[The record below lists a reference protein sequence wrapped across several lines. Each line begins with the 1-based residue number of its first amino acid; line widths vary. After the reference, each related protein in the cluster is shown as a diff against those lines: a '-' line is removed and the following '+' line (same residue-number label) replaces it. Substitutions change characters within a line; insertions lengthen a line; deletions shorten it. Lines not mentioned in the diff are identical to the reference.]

1 MYQLFIRIYDILIG
15 LAAVFNKKARLLK
28 TGQRESVN
36 YLNAANWQHKNT
48 VWVHCASLGEFEQG
62 RPIIE
67 ALKKQHPT
75 FAILLT
81 FYSPS
86 GFEIRKNYNQ
96 ADLVLYLPLDSQK
109 NAKQFIEKF
118 NPKLAIFIKYEIWPN
133 YMQELTNKGVTSIL
147 VSAIFRED
155 QYFFKSK
162 NSKLTQALKQF
173 SWIFVQ
179 NDKSKKL
186 LQSINYHNFTKVGDT
201 RFDRVLELSKSVPP
215 INRIEKFKGH
225 NQLMVIGSAWPQDFS
240 FLKSYINK
248 APANLKF
255 LLVPHDIHPAQIKK
269 WQSEISIKNNLY
281 STVNEQDIA
290 QYKVIIIDSVGL
302 LSACYQYANY
312 VWIGGAFGKGLHNI
326 LEAAVFGVPLF
337 FGHKNYK
344 KFQEAVD
351 LQKIEAAFTPKTPE
365 LFEQKIDELI
375 KNKELIYSIKNKQK
389 QYIDSNIGATSKI
402 MLYIEEKLR

>member
-15 LAAVFNKKARLLK
+15 LAAIFNKKARLLK
-28 TGQRESVN
+28 TGQKDSVN
-36 YLNAANWQHKNT
+36 YLNIANWQHKNT
-48 VWVHCASLGEFEQG
+48 IWVHCASLGEFEQG

-67 ALKKQHPT
+67 ALKKQYPT

-109 NAKQFIEKF
+109 NAHQFVEKF

-133 YMQELTNKGVTSIL
+133 YMQALSNKGITSIL

-179 NDKSKKL
+179 NSKSEKL
-186 LQSINYHNFTKVGDT
+186 LQSIDYHNFTKVGDT
-201 RFDRVLELSKSVPP
+201 RFDRVLELSKNVTP
-215 INRIEKFKGH
+215 IKRIENFKGQ
-225 NQLMVIGSAWPQDFS
+225 NQLIVIGSAWNEDFL
-240 FLKSYINK
+240 FLKNYINNS
-248 APANLKF
+248 PPNFKF
-255 LLVPHDIHPAQIKK
+255 LLVPHDIHPAP
-269 WQSEISIKNNLY
+269 IKNWQKEITVQNNIY
-281 STVNEQDIA
+281 SAVNEQDIA
-290 QYKVIIIDSVGL
+290 QNKVIIIDSVGL

-337 FGHKNYK
+337 FGNKNYK

-351 LQKIEAAFTPKTPE
+351 LQKVEAAFTPKTPE
-365 LFEQKIDELI
+365 LFLQKMMELTQNNELI
-375 KNKELIYSIKNKQK
+375 LEIKNKQK

-402 MLYIEEKLR
+402 MLYIEEKLS